1 MNVIDL
7 DSWETGY
14 ADGELGRATHCPAG
28 DCHPLSYS
36 IGYSAGR
43 KARAGVR
50 RRASRIRYPQLSI
63 EVRRVSSQFFTCRS
77 ENDRVSMQ
85 SILPG
90 SAVMNLLLKP
100 SPANLGEFY
109 VIADDQ
115 VVGRITPY
123 AGAAAGLPWMW
134 VLDSSYHAGR
144 EQTHGYAATQ
154 QDALLAF
161 ANSWHREV

>member
-1 MNVIDL
+1 MLTGNLVGRPTARPVTVTPCHIRSGTVQVARLARECVGGLHESAIRNCRLRCVESLPNSTLVDL
-7 DSWETGY
+7 RT
-14 ADGELGRATHCPAG
+14 
-28 DCHPLSYS
+28 
-36 IGYSAGR
+36 
-43 KARAGVR
+43 KASGPCFNA
-50 RRASRIRYPQLSI
+50 I
-63 EVRRVSSQFFTCRS
+63 
-77 ENDRVSMQ
+77 N
-85 SILPG
+85 LPG

-100 SPANLGEFY
+100 VRANPGEFY

-144 EQTHGYAATQ
+144 EQTQGYAATR